1 MSLFSCLELG
11 ASMFYRHIIVPFKI
25 KIDLSHPHFDGNII
39 KKFKSNTSKL
49 VKSLTKLILK
59 GKNVATIALFALK

>member
-25 KIDLSHPHFDGNII
+25 KMDLSHPHFDGNII

-49 VKSLTKLILK
+49 EKS
-59 GKNVATIALFALK
+59 